1 MRQNRQYVFNMSYLE
16 VFGVLIGVGV
26 DVSKIFGVGAGA
38 GVSKCGAGAE
48 SESEKCDS
56 AHLCFKWL
64 LKAGSEISNKEGSM
78 DSHISGT
85 RCFRDLVP
93 LTVEAICQMYPPRV
107 VAHVAWEWAWLTG
120 VNNWS
125 KLTGILPQCNLC
137 MNLPISRMYISPI
150 LSRFNFLYNGETLHL

>member
-56 AHLCFKWL
+56 AHLCFK
-64 LKAGSEISNKEGSM
+64 
-78 DSHISGT
+78 
-85 RCFRDLVP
+85 
-93 LTVEAICQMYPPRV
+93 
-107 VAHVAWEWAWLTG
+107 
-120 VNNWS
+120 
-125 KLTGILPQCNLC
+125 
-137 MNLPISRMYISPI
+137 
-150 LSRFNFLYNGETLHL
+150 